1 MTSLIISL
9 NRNIF
14 LILLISIIFFSF
26 SLAYLSSITLNY
38 FLMSQQERSLKIQD
52 SRKRNI
58 SIPIPEKKPY
68 EEYESILGGN
78 LFQLS
83 LGVGKEEEN
92 LALEVKEIEL
102 LGVLAGSPM
111 FARALIKVKDENTIK
126 EYAIGD
132 IAGGNKILKIYGSS
146 IVVLRG
152 NRELEIF
159 VGEDTSKAKE
169 KEIQKSEQSE
179 ITSGDTK
186 KITIKRSRVLQ
197 LTQNQ
202 AQLYENKF
210 APITKEGKILGIKM
224 IFIPTNNFLYELGA
238 RSSDIIR
245 RINGQP
251 LDNMN
256 KLMELWQN
264 IQTLNKITVEIER
277 GGKIIP
283 FEIIIQD

>member
-14 LILLISIIFFSF
+14 LILLISIIFFTF

>member
-169 KEIQKSEQSE
+169 KEIQKSEQSV